1 MTHVGSSKEP
11 KLKAEKGGQVLAE
24 SKSKSKAR
32 GGDDPIDTTSIPI
45 DMRVGAV
52 VRRKRRQLGLTLAEI
67 SAGCGLSPAM
77 LSRIENGQNAASL
90 AVLERISGALGVK
103 LSFLMSEIDKPQG
116 MAQHL
121 KSGEQPEV
129 IRTGS
134 RYGHNY
140 RLLSYQ
146 RGANRLFEPFLIH
159 LDRESEEFPRFQ
171 HPGTEFI
178 YILEGRMKYKFG
190 DNSYLLEPGDAF
202 TFSGEVMHGPEDVL
216 TEAVKFIAIIF
227 HD

>member
-1 MTHVGSSKEP
+1 MKAKKSCQESSEN
-11 KLKAEKGGQVLAE
+11 
-24 SKSKSKAR
+24 KSKNKGR
-32 GGDDPIDTTSIPI
+32 EKVDIIDTMSIPI
-45 DMRVGAV
+45 DMRVGSA
-52 VRRKRRQLGLTLAEI
+52 VRRKRQQLGLTLSEI
-67 SAGCGLSPAM
+67 SAGCGLSSAM

-90 AVLERISGALGVK
+90 EVLERISGTLGVK
-103 LSFLMSEIDKPQG
+103 LTFLISEIDKPQG
-116 MAQHL
+116 IAQLL
-121 KSGEQPEV
+121 KTGEQPEV
-129 IRTGS
+129 VRTGS

-178 YILEGRMKYKFG
+178 YMLEGSMMYRFG
-190 DNSYLLEPGDAF
+190 DNFYLLEPGDAF
-202 TFSGEVMHGPEDVL
+202 TFSGEVMHGPQDVL

-227 HD
+227 YD

>member
-1 MTHVGSSKEP
+1 MNNGR
-11 KLKAEKGGQVLAE
+11 EKIDV
-24 SKSKSKAR
+24 
-32 GGDDPIDTTSIPI
+32 IDTMSIPI
-45 DMRVGAV
+45 AVRVGSA
-52 VRRKRRQLGLTLAEI
+52 VRRKRQQLGITLSEM

-90 AVLERISGALGVK
+90 EVLERISGTLGVK
-103 LSFLMSEIDKPQG
+103 LAFLISEIDKPQG
-116 MAQHL
+116 MAQLL
-121 KSGEQPEV
+121 KTSEQPEV
-129 IRTGS
+129 VRTGS

-159 LDRESEEFPRFQ
+159 LDRESDEFPSFQ

-178 YILEGRMKYKFG
+178 YMLEGSMMYRFG

>member
-1 MTHVGSSKEP
+1 MKAKNGNQESSK
-11 KLKAEKGGQVLAE
+11 KKSMNNGREKIDV
-24 SKSKSKAR
+24 
-32 GGDDPIDTTSIPI
+32 IDTMSIPI
-45 DMRVGAV
+45 AVRVGAA
-52 VRRKRRQLGLTLAEI
+52 VRRKRQQLGITLSEM

-90 AVLERISGALGVK
+90 EVLERISGTLGVK
-103 LSFLMSEIDKPQG
+103 LAFLISEIDKPQG
-116 MAQHL
+116 MAQLL
-121 KSGEQPEV
+121 KTSEQPEV
-129 IRTGS
+129 VRTGS

-159 LDRESEEFPRFQ
+159 LDRESDEFPSFQ

-178 YILEGRMKYKFG
+178 YMLEGSMMYRFG

>member
-1 MTHVGSSKEP
+1 M
-11 KLKAEKGGQVLAE
+11 KAKKGDQRRTE
-24 SKSKSKAR
+24 TKSKNMGSDAF
-32 GGDDPIDTTSIPI
+32 DPVDMTSIPI
-45 DMRVGAV
+45 DMRIGSV
-52 VRRKRRQLGLTLAEI
+52 VRRKRQQLGLTLAEL
-67 SAGCGLSPAM
+67 SAGCGLSSAM

-90 AVLERISGALGVK
+90 EVLERISGALGVK

-116 MAQHL
+116 MAQLL
-121 KSGEQPEV
+121 KAGEQPEV

-146 RGANRLFEPFLIH
+146 RGANRLFEPFVIH

-202 TFSGEVMHGPEDVL
+202 TFSGEVLHGPEDVL
-216 TEAVKFIAIIF
+216 SEAVNFIAIIF

>member
-1 MTHVGSSKEP
+1 
-11 KLKAEKGGQVLAE
+11 
-24 SKSKSKAR
+24 
-32 GGDDPIDTTSIPI
+32 
-45 DMRVGAV
+45 MRVGAV
-52 VRRKRRQLGLTLAEI
+52 VRRKRQQLGLTLSDM
-67 SAGCGLSPAM
+67 SAGCGLSSAM

-90 AVLERISGALGVK
+90 EVLERISGALGVR

-116 MAQHL
+116 MAQLL
-121 KSGEQPEV
+121 KADEQPEV

-146 RGANRLFEPFLIH
+146 RGASRLFEPFLIH
-159 LDRESEEFPRFQ
+159 LDRESDEFPRFQ

-178 YILEGRMKYKFG
+178 YMLEGKMQYKFG

-202 TFSGEVMHGPEDVL
+202 TFSGEVVHGPEDVL
-216 TEAVKFIAIIF
+216 TEAVKFITVIV